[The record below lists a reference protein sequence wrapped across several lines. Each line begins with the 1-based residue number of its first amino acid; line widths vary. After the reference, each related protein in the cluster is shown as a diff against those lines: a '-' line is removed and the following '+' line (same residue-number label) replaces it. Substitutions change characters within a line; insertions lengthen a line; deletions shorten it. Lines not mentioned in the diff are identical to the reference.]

1 MKVSRNAPCKRCRVV
16 TNLECWIS
24 GIRQAEQDLRAVRH
38 SKKHQASSWAF
49 LAVSPTLGGP
59 K

>member
-1 MKVSRNAPCKRCRVV
+1 MKASRIAPCIRCRVV

-24 GIRQAEQDLRAVRH
+24 GIRQVEQNLRAARH
-38 SKKHQASSWAF
+38 SEKSEAVSWVF